1 MSSYILTKHARER
14 LQQRWI
20 SEDVIASVLRSPQR
34 TEPGTKPGSTKFI
47 RTINGRQIQ
56 LIGSYLKEEDRW
68 LIVSAWVRGEDD
80 KAPLMWQLITLPF
93 VGVWKLSVW
102 IFKLIASSTKK
113 SSHSLRH

>member
-20 SEDVIASVLRSPQR
+20 SEDVIASVLRSPER
-34 TEPGTKPGSTKFI
+34 TEPGSKPGSTKFV

-56 LIGSYLKEEDRW
+56 LIGTYLKDEDKW

-80 KAPLMWQLITLPF
+80 KAPFLWQLITLPF
-93 VGVWKLSVW
+93 VAVWKLCVW
-102 IFKLIASSTKK
+102 IFKLITSSSKK
-113 SSHSLRH
+113 SSNSQRH